1 MKPRRKSPGAPQTP
15 HRKSRPDDANA
26 FLPDGATHARDPL
39 SERLA
44 EGYLEAVT
52 SGEEAEDERLDGNV
66 PEEIGGPF
74 IETSAA
80 EELADDV
87 DETNPEDATREPI
100 PRAVGADPTPGRD
113 VDELNERGRRTSR
126 R

>member
-1 MKPRRKSPGAPQTP
+1 MTPRRKGRRGGQGRRKPQ
-15 HRKSRPDDANA
+15 RPDDGTA
-26 FLPDGATHARDPL
+26 FLPDGAARSDDDL

-44 EGYLEAVT
+44 EEYVAAAT
-52 SGEEAEDERLDGNV
+52 SGEEPDEERLDASV
-66 PEEIGGPF
+66 PEDIGGPF
-74 IETSAA
+74 IETTAE

-87 DETNPEDATREPI
+87 DETNPADATREPV

-113 VDELNERGRRTSR
+113 VDELNDPGRRQR

>member
-1 MKPRRKSPGAPQTP
+1 MNTTRKRPAVPQARQ
-15 HRKSRPDDANA
+15 RKTRPDDANA
-26 FLPDGATHARDPL
+26 FLPDGATHARDDL

-74 IETSAA
+74 VETSAA

-87 DETNPEDATREPI
+87 DETNPPDATREPV

-113 VDELNERGRRTSR
+113 VDELNDRGRRAPR